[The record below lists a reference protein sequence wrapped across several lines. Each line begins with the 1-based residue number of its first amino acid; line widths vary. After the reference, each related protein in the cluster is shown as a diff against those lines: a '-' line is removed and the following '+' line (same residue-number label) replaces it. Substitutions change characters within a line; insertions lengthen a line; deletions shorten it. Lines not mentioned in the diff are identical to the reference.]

1 MSLKGCRA
9 LPLPL
14 EALSQKLGATSPP
27 TAIFSSTFHFR
38 NDDVDYD
45 SEQTG
50 MLGGAGVV
58 GQGRKVI

>member
-1 MSLKGCRA
+1 MESPSPAVGGAYPKVGGH
-9 LPLPL
+9 LPP
-14 EALSQKLGATSPP
+14 A
-27 TAIFSSTFHFR
+27 AIFSFTFHFR